1 MQNTKRSITLK
12 VVAGYLLIAVL
23 VVVAVWFIYNRVVI
37 FSHMAQS
44 NSSNNEQLFLVSELT
59 SDLYETENV
68 SRRLIQT
75 GTKEDIVLYQAQLD
89 SIKMNLVELDEQYA
103 ENQLHTELD
112 SIYKLLD
119 LKTENLE
126 ALINLREKERN
137 TNYYKQVMEE
147 LNRVNESFESNQGYD
162 DRFNDLEPYQK
173 RVLVKWLEYAR
184 ADNAQSLTNQTA
196 DSLVNS
202 VKKVLNDFQKANIKF
217 RQTIIEKENDLLDND
232 MVLNQQL
239 RKILANIEKDER
251 EASLERTEKAQQT
264 LEDTVSIIMVSGI
277 VCVIVILLFLMLIIR
292 DVRRSQQYRIEL
304 EEAKNFA
311 ETLLKRREQLMAAIT
326 HDLRSPLNTV
336 IGYSELMNKTQ
347 LGNKQRHYLSQI
359 NKSSDFILHL
369 VNDLLDLSK
378 LEAGKMLVE
387 NLPFNPKKLISD
399 TVQNNIPANLNKDL
413 EVIIDIS
420 EEADGQYS
428 SDPFRIKQIIANL
441 VTNACKFTEKG
452 NIIVSAEIETKT
464 KDIQYLIIKVK
475 DTGIGISK
483 EKQEVIFEEFSQEN
497 SGIEKKY
504 GGTGLGLTITK
515 SLTSL
520 LKGEISLQSEQG
532 KGSEFTITIPVQ
544 KSKNQKKPVPE
555 NPHPPTEK
563 TDSLDLGNKKVLVVD
578 DEPAQLALTLEF
590 LKNHLLKFDTAEN
603 GKKALELLGKNQYDL
618 ILTDIQMP
626 IMDGFQ
632 LMNAIKKDKNL
643 NKTPVIAL
651 SGRTDMKDEVYTLTG
666 FTAKLTKPFKPKDLL
681 LSISEVFNVET
692 KTEEKPLI
700 PKNDFTPK
708 HNEFYNL
715 EDIYMFS
722 GQDKEAMHIIIK
734 AFLESSQENIAKIKS
749 HKKDK
754 NYDAIGKIAH
764 KMLPMFKQMRITPVI
779 PVLER
784 LEKKVEVSDTEIDE
798 LIQQLQTV
806 LRELENEVTV

>member
-12 VVAGYLLIAVL
+12 VVAGYLLTAAL

-37 FSHMAQS
+37 FSNMAQS
-44 NSSNNEQLFLVSELT
+44 NSSNNAQLFLVSEIT

-89 SIKMNLVELDEQYA
+89 SIKMNLVELDEAYG
-103 ENQLHTELD
+103 ENKLHTELD

-126 ALINLREKERN
+126 ALVDLREQERS

-202 VKKVLNDFQKANIKF
+202 VKKVLNDFQKANLRF
-217 RQTIIEKENDLLDND
+217 RNTIIEKENDLLDND

-239 RKILANIEKDER
+239 RKILANIEQDER

-264 LEDTVSIIMVSGI
+264 LEDTVSIIMISGI

-292 DVRRSQQYRIEL
+292 DVGRSQQYRIEL

-336 IGYSELMNKTQ
+336 IGYSELINKTQ

-378 LEAGKMLVE
+378 LEAGKMSVE
-387 NLPFNPKKLISD
+387 NLPFNPKKLITD
-399 TVQNNIPANLNKDL
+399 TVQNNVPASLNKDL

-420 EEADGQYS
+420 EEADAQYL

-441 VTNACKFTEKG
+441 VTNAFKFTEKG
-452 NIIVSAEIETKT
+452 KIIVTAG
-464 KDIQYLIIKVK
+464 IQQKIKESQELIIKVK

-483 EKQEVIFEEFSQEN
+483 EKQEIIFEEFSQEN

-504 GGTGLGLTITK
+504 GGTGLGLTITR

-532 KGSEFTITIPVQ
+532 EGSEFTIIIPVEQ
-544 KSKNQKKPVPE
+544 SKIKKKPLA
-555 NPHPPTEK
+555 EK
-563 TDSLDLGNKKVLVVD
+563 EKKLTRKTSNIDFGNKKVLVVD

-590 LKNHLLKFDTAEN
+590 LKSHNLEFDTAEN
-603 GKKALELLGKNQYDL
+603 GKKALALLDENRYDL

-632 LMNAIKKDKNL
+632 LMNSIKKDENL
-643 NKTPVIAL
+643 YKTPVIAL

-681 LSISEVFNVET
+681 LKISEVFNIEPKT
-692 KTEEKPLI
+692 KEKALVF
-700 PKNDFTPK
+700 KDDFVPQQ
-708 HNEFYNL
+708 NEFYNL

-722 GQDKEAMHIIIK
+722 GEDKEAMFIIIK
-734 AFLESSQENIAKIKS
+734 AFLESSEENIEKIKF
-749 HKKDK
+749 HKNEG
-754 NYDAIGKIAH
+754 NYEAIGQIAH
-764 KMLPMFKQMRITPVI
+764 KMLPMLKQMRITPVI

-784 LEKKVEVSDTEIDE
+784 LEKKANVSDAEIDQ
-798 LIQQLQTV
+798 LIQQLQRV
-806 LRELENEVTV
+806 LRELESEVTV

>member
-12 VVAGYLLIAVL
+12 VVAGYLLIAAL

-37 FSHMAQS
+37 FSNMAQS
-44 NSSNNEQLFLVSELT
+44 NSSNNEQLFLVSEIT

-68 SRRLIQT
+68 SRRLIQA
-75 GTKEDIVLYQAQLD
+75 GTKEDIVLYQSQLD
-89 SIKMNLVELDEQYA
+89 SIKMNLIELDKQYV

-126 ALINLREKERN
+126 ALIDLREKERN

-173 RVLVKWLEYAR
+173 RVLVKWLEYAKE
-184 ADNAQSLTNQTA
+184 DNARSLTNQTA

-202 VKKVLNDFQKANIKF
+202 VKKVLNDFQRANLKF
-217 RQTIIEKENDLLDND
+217 RNTIIEKENDLLDND

-239 RKILANIEKDER
+239 RKILANIEQDER
-251 EASLERTEKAQQT
+251 EASLKRTEKAQQT

-277 VCVIVILLFLMLIIR
+277 VCVLVILLFLMLIIR
-292 DVRRSQQYRIEL
+292 DVGRSQQYRIEL

-336 IGYSELMNKTQ
+336 IGYSELMNKTE

-378 LEAGKMLVE
+378 LEAGKMLAE
-387 NLPFNPKKLISD
+387 NLPFNPKKLITD
-399 TVQNNIPANLNKDL
+399 TVQNNIPATLNKELD
-413 EVIIDIS
+413 VIINIS
-420 EEADGQYS
+420 EKADAQYL

-441 VTNACKFTEKG
+441 VTNAFKFTEKG
-452 NIIVSAEIETKT
+452 EIIVSAEIKKKSKEL
-464 KDIQYLIIKVK
+464 QQLIIKVK

-483 EKQEVIFEEFSQEN
+483 EKQEIIFEEFSQEN

-532 KGSEFTITIPVQ
+532 KGSEFTICIPVQ
-544 KSKNQKKPVPE
+544 ESKNKKSPDTE
-555 NPHPPTEK
+555 EKRNLKEK
-563 TDSLDLGNKKVLVVD
+563 TDTIDFGNKKVLVVD

-590 LKNHLLKFDTAEN
+590 LKSHHLKFDTAEN
-603 GKKALELLGKNQYDL
+603 GKKALMLLDKNRYNL

-632 LMNAIKKDKNL
+632 LMNAIKKDENL

-681 LSISEVFNVET
+681 LKISEIFNVEP
-692 KTEEKPLI
+692 KIEEKPLTRQDNFI
-700 PKNDFTPK
+700 PQK
-708 HNEFYNL
+708 NEFYNL

-722 GQDKEAMHIIIK
+722 GEDKEAMYIIIK
-734 AFLESSQENIAKIKS
+734 AFLESSEDNIAKIKLY
-749 HKKDK
+749 KKQN
-754 NYDAIGKIAH
+754 NYDAIGQISH
-764 KMLPMFKQMRITPVI
+764 KMLPMLKQMRIEHVI

-784 LEKKVEVSDTEIDE
+784 LEKKAEVSETEIE
-798 LIQQLQTV
+798 QLIEQLQTV

>member
-12 VVAGYLLIAVL
+12 VVAGYLLIAIL

-37 FSHMAQS
+37 FSNMAQS
-44 NSSNNEQLFLVSELT
+44 NSSNNAQLFLVSEIT

-75 GTKEDIVLYQAQLD
+75 GTKEDIKLYQEQLD
-89 SIKMNLVELDEQYA
+89 SIKLNLIELDQEYD
-103 ENQLHTELD
+103 EDNLHTELD

-126 ALINLREKERN
+126 ALIKLREQERN

-147 LNRVNESFESNQGYD
+147 LNRVNENFEANQGYD
-162 DRFNDLEPYQK
+162 NRFNDLEPYQK

-184 ADNAQSLTNQTA
+184 EDNAKSLTNQTA
-196 DSLVNS
+196 DSLVSS
-202 VKKVLNDFQKANIKF
+202 VKKVLNDFQEANIRF
-217 RQTIIEKENDLLDND
+217 RNSVFEKENDLLDND

-239 RKILANIEKDER
+239 RKILANIEQDER
-251 EASLERTEKAQQT
+251 VASIERTEKAQQT
-264 LEDTVSIIMVSGI
+264 LEDTVSIILISGV

-292 DVRRSQQYRIEL
+292 DVRRSQQYRLEL

-336 IGYSELMNKTQ
+336 IGYSELLDKTK
-347 LGNKQRHYLSQI
+347 LASKQQHYLSQI
-359 NKSSDFILHL
+359 NKSSDFILRL

-387 NLPFNPKKLISD
+387 NLPFNPKNLITD
-399 TVQNNIPANLNKDL
+399 TVQNNIPAKQNKDL
-413 EVIIDIS
+413 EINIEIS
-420 EEADGQYS
+420 EEADSQYS

-441 VTNACKFTEKG
+441 VTNAIKFTEKG
-452 NIIVSAEIETKT
+452 EILVTGA
-464 KDIQYLIIKVK
+464 IQKRSKHSSLIIKVK

-504 GGTGLGLTITK
+504 GGSGLGLTITK

-520 LKGEISLQSEQG
+520 LKGEIQLQSDQG
-532 KGSEFTITIPVQ
+532 KGSEFTVIIPV
-544 KSKNQKKPVPE
+544 KELKKE
-555 NPHPPTEK
+555 AAKDKQIKQPPK
-563 TDSLDLGNKKVLVVD
+563 IRNIDFGNKKILVVD

-590 LKNHLLKFDTAEN
+590 LRSHQLKYETAEN
-603 GKKALELLGKNQYDL
+603 GKKALALLNENEYDL

-632 LMNAIKKDKNL
+632 LMNNIKKNDRLRKI
-643 NKTPVIAL
+643 PIIAL
-651 SGRTDMKDEVYTLTG
+651 SGRTDMKDEVYKLTG
-666 FTAKLTKPFKPKDLL
+666 FTAKLTKPFKAQDLL
-681 LSISEVFNVET
+681 LKISEIFDLNINQKEVLAES
-692 KTEEKPLI
+692 KSKSASEATEL
-700 PKNDFTPK
+700 
-708 HNEFYNL
+708 YNL

-722 GQDKEAMHIIIK
+722 GEDSEAMQVILK
-734 AFLESSQENIAKIKS
+734 AFIESSEENIQKLKIC
-749 HKKDK
+749 KKKHDFET
-754 NYDAIGKIAH
+754 IGQIAH
-764 KMLPMFKQMRITPVI
+764 KMLPMIRQMKVLLLI
-779 PVLER
+779 PILEKLER
-784 LEKKVEVSDTEIDE
+784 KQETSIAEVDQVINQLEKLMQS
-798 LIQQLQTV
+798 
-806 LRELENEVTV
+806 LETEVTA